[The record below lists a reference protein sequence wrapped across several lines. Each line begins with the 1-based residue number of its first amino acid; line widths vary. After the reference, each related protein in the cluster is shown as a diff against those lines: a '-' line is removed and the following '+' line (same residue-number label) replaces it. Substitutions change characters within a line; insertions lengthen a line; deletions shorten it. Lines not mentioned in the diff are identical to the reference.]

1 MDNKNTISN
10 LKNELPGFIIKSE
23 GVEYHTECKNNK
35 ECLKAIREILDNEA
49 TEEQIVHFK
58 QNIDKCLPCIDN
70 YNLEVSIRKVLCD
83 KIQKIP
89 VPSELINSIR
99 AKIEEI

>member
-1 MDNKNTISN
+1 MDKKNTISD
-10 LKNELPGFIIKSE
+10 LKNELPKIIVKSE

-58 QNIDKCLPCIDN
+58 QNMDKCLPCIEN

-83 KIQKIP
+83 KIHKIP
-89 VPSELINSIR
+89 VPSELINSIK